1 MTRIVFAVILW
12 VCLVLLAGFLVL
24 GPGLEQRV
32 TPGVWLWELPV
43 GGKPPEES
51 LSGADESLALHEP
64 RITVLGPNG
73 QRWAFSPA
81 DLGLTLEPSATLG
94 RVLAPGHNREG
105 LAALV
110 ERWEV
115 WRQGTV
121 VAPVLVWEP
130 ARAEA
135 QLRTLATQL
144 DTVPRDAGVRLDDTT
159 LSLEPGVSGLRVEV
173 TATLAAL
180 EPLLRVPSPAE
191 VRLVVTRLEPEI
203 GDATAARALD
213 VARTI
218 LAEPLHLL
226 LPDPQEGDP
235 GPWNLSSEVLAQMLV
250 IRTTGAQLQVEV
262 DDVALTQFLEPVAR
276 ALAQE
281 PVEASFHFDG
291 STQQLIPLTASQ
303 VGREMDVPATIALI
317 GERLREG
324 QHFVPL
330 VVREIP
336 PRYPDTATAE
346 ELGVREL
353 IAVGESYFVGSS
365 SARDHNIRLG
375 ASKFDGLLIAPGE
388 TFSFNKFLGEVTP
401 DEGYEEAYVISG
413 NRTVPGIGGGLCQVA
428 TTAFRAAFYAG
439 YPILERWQHAY
450 RVSYYELGGF
460 GPGFDA
466 AIYSPSVDLRFTNDR
481 SYPLLIETEVDAAHA
496 RLRFLFYSTDD
507 GRTVEQ
513 LGPTW
518 GEPEPPGPPRYE
530 YDPDLP
536 SGTTKKLESA
546 HDGLFA
552 VLGRVVRDAEGK
564 VLYED
569 HFTSHFA
576 PWPARYAYGPGF
588 VPPPEAEGD
597 EP

>member
-1 MTRIVFAVILW
+1 MTRFVFAVVLL
-12 VCLVLLAGFLVL
+12 VCLALLAGFLVL

-32 TPGVWLWELPV
+32 IPGVWLWELPV
-43 GGKPPEES
+43 GGKSPEEA
-51 LSGADESLALHEP
+51 LSELDAGLSLAEP
-64 RITVLGPNG
+64 RIVVLGPNG

-81 DLGLTLEPSATLG
+81 DLGLAIEPSATLE
-94 RVLAPGHNREG
+94 RVIAPGHSCEG
-105 LAALV
+105 GAALA
-110 ERWEV
+110 ERWEI
-115 WRQGTV
+115 WRRGTV

-130 ARAEA
+130 SRAEA
-135 QLRTLATQL
+135 QLRTLASQL
-144 DTVPRDAGVRLDDTT
+144 DTAPQDAGVRLDGTT
-159 LSLEPGVSGLRVEV
+159 LSLEPAVPGLRVEV

-180 EPLLRVPSPAE
+180 EPLLRTLSPAE

-203 GDATAARALD
+203 GDAAAALALD
-213 VARTI
+213 VAHTV
-218 LAEPLHLL
+218 LAEPLRLL

-235 GPWNLSSEVLAQMLV
+235 GPWTLSPEVLAQMLV
-250 IRTTGAQLQVEV
+250 IRAAGAQIQVEI
-262 DDVALTQFLEPVAR
+262 DDVALAQFLEPVAR

-281 PVEASFHFDG
+281 PVEASFRFDK
-291 STQQLIPLTASQ
+291 STQQLVLLTASQ
-303 VGREMDVPATIALI
+303 IGREVDVPATMARID
-317 GERLREG
+317 ERLLEG

-330 VVREIP
+330 AVREIP

-365 SARDHNIRLG
+365 SSRDHNIRLG
-375 ASKFDGLLIAPGE
+375 ASKFDGLLIAPGD
-388 TFSFNKFLGEVTP
+388 TFSFNEFLGEVTA

-413 NRTVPGIGGGLCQVA
+413 DRTVPGIGGGLCQVA

-439 YPILERWQHAY
+439 YPILERWQHSY
-450 RVSYYELGGF
+450 RVGYYELGGF

-466 AIYSPSVDLRFTNDR
+466 AIYSPAVDLRFTNNR
-481 SYPLLIETEVDAAHA
+481 SYPLLIETEVDTANA

-513 LGPTW
+513 IGPTW
-518 GEPEPPGPPRYE
+518 GEPEPAGPPRYE

-536 SGTTKKLESA
+536 AGTVKKLESA

-552 VLGRVVRDAEGK
+552 VLERVVRDAEGN

-569 HFTSHFA
+569 RFASHFV

-588 VPPPEAEGD
+588 IPPPEAEGA